1 MKYSRLMFYSKQN
14 EDWKG
19 GAMAKR
25 GRPKLWENCS
35 KEEHQE
41 VEEIERLYIQSVA
54 DYVKGNIS
62 LFLYHTIRLKLLA
75 RLNEVEKKYEL

>member
-1 MKYSRLMFYSKQN
+1 
-14 EDWKG
+14 
-19 GAMAKR
+19 MAKR

-35 KEEHQE
+35 KEEQAE
-41 VEEIERLYIQSVA
+41 VEEIERLYIQSKE

-62 LFLYHTIRLKLLA
+62 LFLYQTIRLKLLQ